1 MLPIL
6 KLDYIIVLK
15 YCCHG
20 INVVHTCCSLC
31 HRLDEVE
38 MVTFNE
44 GQESNEFSTL
54 VGDKSLYV
62 SLTNGMFYMYVWLLI
77 IMALAD

>member
-1 MLPIL
+1 MLFP
-6 KLDYIIVLK
+6 
-15 YCCHG
+15 
-20 INVVHTCCSLC
+20 LC